1 MLPFSHSLPGLIL
14 AALLSLCAG
23 GLASARPWT
32 NTEGKTIEAEYVSH
46 TSTAV
51 VLSINGKQVTYATDK
66 LSQADRDYLA
76 GLDAAPAVPK
86 GPVVKGKREG
96 LKFTTYLFPTWEDYY
111 KDRDRKSVLKGFEN
125 GAFNNTQWGKT
136 EEWLKRDAEKDT
148 YRMVVP
154 PSYDGTQPYGL
165 LLYIN
170 SGDPGSIPEQWH
182 PLLDEMKLIAVAA
195 ENIGNN
201 HPMMRRVQWSMDA
214 LANVEKEYRIDPARR
229 VVTGIS
235 GGGHMAMLTAAM
247 YPEHFAGAIS
257 HAAQS
262 YLPDARGFGH
272 FPGLELS
279 DFKSKERKKL
289 KWMVISG
296 DKDQNYQTI
305 IQTSKEWDA
314 ANLNY
319 RFLDVPGMGHVPAA
333 AAPMKEALEW
343 IGLGG

>member
-1 MLPFSHSLPGLIL
+1 MLSHRPNIGFML
-14 AALLSLCAG
+14 AALLSLCPG

-32 NTEGKTIEAEYVSH
+32 NTEGKTIEAEYISH
-46 TSTAV
+46 TATAV

-66 LSQADRDYLA
+66 LSQADRDYLE
-76 GLDAAPAVPK
+76 GLNAAPAAPS
-86 GPVVKGKREG
+86 GPVVKGSREG
-96 LKFTTYLFPTWEDYY
+96 LKFTTRLFPTTEEYF
-111 KDRDRKSVLKGFEN
+111 KDRDRKSVLKAFEN
-125 GAFNNTQWGKT
+125 GAFDNAKYVKP
-136 EEWLKRDAEKDT
+136 EEWFIRNEEKDT
-148 YRMVVP
+148 YRLHVP
-154 PSYDGTQPYGL
+154 PSYDGTKPFGL
-165 LLYIN
+165 LLYVN
-170 SGDPGSIPEQWH
+170 SGDPGHIPPQWL

-195 ENIGNN
+195 ENVGNP
-201 HPMMRRVQWSMDA
+201 HPMMRRVQCSMDA

-247 YPEHFAGAIS
+247 YPDYFIGAIS

-314 ANLNY
+314 ANLTY

-333 AAPMKEALEW
+333 AAPMKEALVW
-343 IGLGG
+343 IGLGS